1 MRVKVIPAQ
10 QNTEGS
16 GSGKDKKLRVA
27 AYCRVSTELEEQ
39 ESSYEAQVSHY
50 TELISAKKDW
60 ILAGI
65 YADEGISGTSTS
77 GREDF
82 LRLIA
87 DCEAHRIDMVIT
99 KSISR
104 FARNTLDC
112 LQYIRKLRA
121 LEIPVLFEKENINTM
136 GMGGELLVT
145 IMASLAQQ
153 ESQSISQNVRMG
165 IQYNFQKGKPMLNHK
180 QFLGYTKERGGEL
193 KIVPEEADIVRQIFR
208 DFLEGM
214 SLGEIVFTL
223 EEEGVKSPS
232 GKSKWYHSTV
242 ISMLKNEKYMG
253 DLLLQKS
260 YTTDFLTKK
269 KIRNNGLM
277 PRYYVQNA
285 HEPIVP
291 REIFMMTQAKLAEIE
306 HDRVV
311 NGRSER
317 TMKDLA
323 INGKLKCSV
332 CGVPYRRYA
341 TEESRAGSP
350 VWRCRTRIA
359 NRHSCTGPAV
369 TEKLVKDAVVT
380 AFNRLPECREDLIRM
395 QERIRWGPLET
406 VRRKLRKL
414 EAEKEELEEKMEV
427 CAGDADQAYP
437 QRNGW
442 QQMDSGSGD
451 MFTETADHD
460 EILPETG
467 KEPGENADGSQDTEN
482 VSLSEQLDDLRRE
495 INDLMGEKTDLVMQ
509 ELQIQSALRLIDA
522 ITGRKKGRADM
533 YIVTSTRQVIYLNDE
548 PEPEKDSMQV
558 CDGGGEAA
566 GAEDG
571 TESGGET
578 AAPPASCTNVADFYR
593 RTDHITQQGP
603 LREYRNDYVKRFI
616 DSVIMHDGYLMVMF
630 KAGVGIRVR
639 LNK

>member
-65 YADEGISGTSTS
+65 YADEGNSGTSTS

-82 LRLIA
+82 LRLIS

-214 SLGEIVFTL
+214 SLGVT
-223 EEEGVKSPS
+223 
-232 GKSKWYHSTV
+232 
-242 ISMLKNEKYMG
+242 
-253 DLLLQKS
+253 
-260 YTTDFLTKK
+260 
-269 KIRNNGLM
+269 
-277 PRYYVQNA
+277 
-285 HEPIVP
+285 
-291 REIFMMTQAKLAEIE
+291 
-306 HDRVV
+306 
-311 NGRSER
+311 
-317 TMKDLA
+317 
-323 INGKLKCSV
+323 
-332 CGVPYRRYA
+332 
-341 TEESRAGSP
+341 
-350 VWRCRTRIA
+350 
-359 NRHSCTGPAV
+359 PA
-369 TEKLVKDAVVT
+369 
-380 AFNRLPECREDLIRM
+380 
-395 QERIRWGPLET
+395 
-406 VRRKLRKL
+406 
-414 EAEKEELEEKMEV
+414 
-427 CAGDADQAYP
+427 
-437 QRNGW
+437 
-442 QQMDSGSGD
+442 
-451 MFTETADHD
+451 
-460 EILPETG
+460 
-467 KEPGENADGSQDTEN
+467 
-482 VSLSEQLDDLRRE
+482 
-495 INDLMGEKTDLVMQ
+495 
-509 ELQIQSALRLIDA
+509 
-522 ITGRKKGRADM
+522 
-533 YIVTSTRQVIYLNDE
+533 
-548 PEPEKDSMQV
+548 
-558 CDGGGEAA
+558 
-566 GAEDG
+566 
-571 TESGGET
+571 
-578 AAPPASCTNVADFYR
+578 
-593 RTDHITQQGP
+593 
-603 LREYRNDYVKRFI
+603 
-616 DSVIMHDGYLMVMF
+616 
-630 KAGVGIRVR
+630 
-639 LNK
+639 